1 MDLIAGNSP
10 IDIQVMGE
18 FRSAMLFT
26 AKDIQRMFNDKN
38 TQMKKVSELTLEK
51 EKIDAERKQLQVE
64 LKEALAQG
72 NVNIEEITNNMVR
85 EATEKLEKR
94 FSEERD
100 QMEGFLQTKIE
111 KNLQLEVAFDE
122 IKDAYRALE
131 SSMKGDDRSLR

>member
-1 MDLIAGNSP
+1 
-10 IDIQVMGE
+10 
-18 FRSAMLFT
+18 
-26 AKDIQRMFNDKN
+26 MFNDKN

-51 EKIDAERKQLQVE
+51 EKIDAERKQLQAE